1 MSAPAM
7 RRLATPADRD
17 AVFAIYSHPEVTPYL
32 TYEPMSLADFVPV
45 YDELLA
51 SGHFHVWTVDG
62 GEVAGFYRTTR
73 YPGRVSHVVLLG
85 TVAVDP
91 RRHGQGIAGAMLA
104 DAIARLRA
112 EGVRRVELYAE
123 ADNPR
128 ALRFYGKLGFV
139 HEGTLRQFYKRAD
152 QAHYVDE
159 WVMGLLLV
167 DGVRGAQS

>member
-1 MSAPAM
+1 M

-32 TYEPMSLADFVPV
+32 THEPMSLADFVPV

-139 HEGTLRQFYKRAD
+139 HEGTLRQFYKRAAE
-152 QAHYVDE
+152 AHYVDE
-159 WVMGLLLV
+159 WVMGLLLPEAPPA
-167 DGVRGAQS
+167 AQP

>member
-1 MSAPAM
+1 M
-7 RRLATPADRD
+7 RRLATPTDRD

-32 TYEPMSLADFVPV
+32 TYEPMSPEAFGAV
-45 YDELLA
+45 YDDLLA
-51 SGHFHVWTVDG
+51 RGSFHVWTVG
-62 GEVAGFYRTTR
+62 GEVTGFYRSTR
-73 YPGRVSHVVLLG
+73 YPGRVNHVVLLG
-85 TVAVDP
+85 TLAVDP

-104 DAIARLRA
+104 DAIERLRA
-112 EGVRRVELYAE
+112 AGVRRVELYAE

-159 WVMGLLLV
+159 WVMGLLLA
-167 DGVRGAQS
+167 DDTPGA

>member
-1 MSAPAM
+1 LKETAL

-32 TYEPMSLADFVPV
+32 TYEPMSPQAFVPV

-51 SGHFHVWTVDG
+51 SGSFHVWTEG
-62 GEVAGFYRTTR
+62 GEVAGFYRATR
-73 YPGRVSHVVLLG
+73 HPGRVNHVVLLG
-85 TVAVDP
+85 TLAVDP
-91 RRHGQGIAGAMLA
+91 RRHGQGIARAMLD
-104 DAIARLRA
+104 DAVSHLRA
-112 EGVRRVELYAE
+112 QGVRRLELYAE

-139 HEGTLRQFYKRAD
+139 HEGTLRQFYKRAH

-159 WVMGLLLV
+159 WVMGLLL
-167 DGVRGAQS
+167 A

>member
-1 MSAPAM
+1 M
-7 RRLATPADRD
+7 RRLATAADRD

-32 TYEPMSLADFVPV
+32 TYEPMAADDFGPV

-51 SGHFHVWTVDG
+51 SGSFHVWVVD

-85 TVAVDP
+85 TLAVDP
-91 RRHGQGIAGAMLA
+91 RRHGQGIAGAMLH

-112 EGVRRVELYAE
+112 EGVRRIELHAE

-128 ALRFYGKLGFV
+128 ALRFYARLGFV
-139 HEGTLRQFYKRAD
+139 HEGTLRQFYKRAH
-152 QAHYVDE
+152 QAHFVDE
-159 WVMGLLLV
+159 WVMGLLLA
-167 DGVRGAQS
+167 D

>member
-1 MSAPAM
+1 M
-7 RRLATPADRD
+7 RRLATAEDIH

-32 TYEPMSLADFVPV
+32 SYEPMSFTAFGPV

-51 SGHFHVWTVDG
+51 SGNFHVWTVE
-62 GEVAGFYRTTR
+62 GEVAGFYRATR
-73 YPGRVSHVVLLG
+73 YPGRVNHVVLLG
-85 TVAVDP
+85 TLAVDP
-91 RRHGQGIAGAMLA
+91 LRHGQGIAGAMLA
-104 DAIARLRA
+104 DAIGRLRA

-128 ALRFYGKLGFV
+128 ALRFYAKLGFV

-159 WVMGLLLV
+159 WVMGLLLA
-167 DGVRGAQS
+167 DDTRGAQP